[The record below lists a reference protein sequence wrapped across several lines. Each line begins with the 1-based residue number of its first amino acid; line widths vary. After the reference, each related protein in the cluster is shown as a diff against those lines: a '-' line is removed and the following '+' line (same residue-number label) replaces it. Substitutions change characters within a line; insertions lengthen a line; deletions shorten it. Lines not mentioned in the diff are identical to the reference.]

1 MKLRCF
7 LKLNVEFGSYW
18 KTIFVI
24 PVGMGVKQMTEKKS
38 SFPNVSL
45 GGKLNKQK
53 SEKYAGNLRY
63 REKDESDSITKK

>member
-1 MKLRCF
+1 
-7 LKLNVEFGSYW
+7 
-18 KTIFVI
+18 
-24 PVGMGVKQMTEKKS
+24 MTEKKS

-53 SEKYAGNLRY
+53 AEKHAGSLRY

>member
-24 PVGMGVKQMTEKKS
+24 LVGMGVKQMTEKKS

-53 SEKYAGNLRY
+53 SEKHAGNLRY

>member
-1 MKLRCF
+1 
-7 LKLNVEFGSYW
+7 
-18 KTIFVI
+18 
-24 PVGMGVKQMTEKKS
+24 MTEKKS

-53 SEKYAGNLRY
+53 GEKHAGNVRY